1 MKKIKGRVFRKTKDA
16 SYVALWLPGQG
27 GWNVVARVFTTEVEA
42 LQVVSG
48 FRNQYGKEPEIAIV
62 EFKL

>member
-1 MKKIKGRVFRKTKDA
+1 MKKVKGRVFRKTKGA
-16 SYVALWLPGQG
+16 SYLALWVGEH

-48 FRNQYGKEPEIAIV
+48 FRDNYGKEPEIAIV

>member
-1 MKKIKGRVFRKTKDA
+1 MKRVNGRVFRKTKGA
-16 SYVALWLPGQG
+16 SYVALWLVEG

-48 FRNQYGKEPEIAIV
+48 FRDGLGCQPEIAIV